1 MKKKDK
7 FEEIK
12 TRLWKAMQ
20 ELKPAYYME
29 LLNKEGQELYETY
42 IKIDDLA
49 TFHSDLNEF
58 LADEELTHILDK
70 HKSNYRVKRFIVYL
84 DRIKKELEEGA

>member
-1 MKKKDK
+1 MTTLND
-7 FEEIK
+7 IRM
-12 TRLWKAMQ
+12 RLYKIISD
-20 ELKPAYYME
+20 LKPAYYME

-49 TFHSDLNEF
+49 TLHSHLEEF

-70 HKSNYRVKRFIVYL
+70 HKGNYRVKRFIVYL
-84 DRIKKELEEGA
+84 DRIKKELESEGA